1 MNLFNFISLVP
12 CSRSPLVY
20 VKEEKQ
26 TIYSSSSSLL
36 NKKNLTLNT
45 KIVHIKSNF
54 DKVRNSY
61 HLLLATESV
70 YRFTEINR
78 NKPSL
83 FKQLINK
90 YWEQEIFLSYSTPL
104 SKKYISHLAKKDTL
118 VLKSQYKKNLIN
130 FSKALLSGRID
141 SQVFL
146 DSNNSILPYVQYI
159 WKKGY
164 NIGLPQLWKKAL
176 FNNKINK
183 FFYNKQITLTKMLK
197 YNKFP
202 VFIVVNGFNQMVI
215 AEPGEELIARPSL
228 IYSVYKWYSDHFLLK
243 KYNNKIYEGW
253 FFVNPYDAIEYKN
266 YIRNE
271 YIRSSQNNRL
281 DIMPTSIDFYYR
293 LNRQSTSNVHFRL
306 LPDLLEVSKLVKMR
320 SYRKD
325 LIFHPKQKYGKSHF
339 QGQPIYLIKSIDNL
353 AHKKNHTKPVNYF
366 YHLPNDPLNKKY
378 NLIFFNK
385 DVALVAWANFRK
397 QMPLMKLPHKPILM
411 VYNLEDFLK
420 DYEHDLDLQTHLHY
434 KQFLLVPSKE
444 AYKEISK
451 NSEDFIKQKG
461 LQRLYN
467 RCYPYLLKCAIWSKR
482 AIWSLTSRQPPN

>member
-1 MNLFNFISLVP
+1 
-12 CSRSPLVY
+12 
-20 VKEEKQ
+20 
-26 TIYSSSSSLL
+26 
-36 NKKNLTLNT
+36 
-45 KIVHIKSNF
+45 
-54 DKVRNSY
+54 
-61 HLLLATESV
+61 
-70 YRFTEINR
+70 
-78 NKPSL
+78 
-83 FKQLINK
+83 
-90 YWEQEIFLSYSTPL
+90 
-104 SKKYISHLAKKDTL
+104 
-118 VLKSQYKKNLIN
+118 
-130 FSKALLSGRID
+130 
-141 SQVFL
+141 
-146 DSNNSILPYVQYI
+146 
-159 WKKGY
+159 
-164 NIGLPQLWKKAL
+164 
-176 FNNKINK
+176 
-183 FFYNKQITLTKMLK
+183 
-197 YNKFP
+197 
-202 VFIVVNGFNQMVI
+202 
-215 AEPGEELIARPSL
+215 
-228 IYSVYKWYSDHFLLK
+228 
-243 KYNNKIYEGW
+243 
-253 FFVNPYDAIEYKN
+253 
-266 YIRNE
+266 
-271 YIRSSQNNRL
+271 
-281 DIMPTSIDFYYR
+281 